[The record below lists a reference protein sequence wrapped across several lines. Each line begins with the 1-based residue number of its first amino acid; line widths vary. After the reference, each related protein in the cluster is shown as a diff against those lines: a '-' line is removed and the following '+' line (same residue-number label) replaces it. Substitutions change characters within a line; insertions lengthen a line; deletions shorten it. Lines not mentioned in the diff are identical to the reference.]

1 MSWNFVI
8 VFGMVPVVVSALA
21 DGDTMFVEIRDC
33 LWPSTSGVDWGQ
45 LSSTPATDN
54 ALEHGL
60 SPVMGPVIDW
70 EEVGLGG

>member
-1 MSWNFVI
+1 M
-8 VFGMVPVVVSALA
+8 PTQA
-21 DGDTMFVEIRDC
+21 DGDTMFVEICDC
-33 LWPSTSGVDWGQ
+33 LWQFASGGVDWGQ
-45 LSSTPATDN
+45 PSYVPTTDN